1 LDLCKTNEAGSKE
14 KLRIEEMS
22 KLYYKELQLASLAS
36 MGKLNGE
43 NASGGDH
50 VCSTTAAAAAAATSS
65 GNEK

>member
-1 LDLCKTNEAGSKE
+1 
-14 KLRIEEMS
+14 MS

-43 NASGGDH
+43 NAYGGDH
-50 VCSTTAAAAAAATSS
+50 VCSTTAAAAAAAATSS

>member
-1 LDLCKTNEAGSKE
+1 ME

-50 VCSTTAAAAAAATSS
+50 VCSTTAAAAAATSS